1 MSQDIESQVIA
12 NIKEAKSFAIQLDES
27 NDITGKAQLLAFIR
41 FVCNE
46 DITEQFLFCK
56 PLPERSRGQDI
67 FEIVNIYFSS
77 CDLSWNS
84 CISICTDGAPS
95 MSGSVKGFITLAKQK
110 NPRIVFTHCFLHRE
124 ALASRSLVPEL
135 QKVLDEM
142 IKIVNYIKSRPL
154 RSRLFSILCSAMESS
169 HTQLLLHTEVRW
181 LSRGR
186 VLREELRLF
195 LISEESE
202 LADLI
207 SNEIWCNKVAFLAD
221 EFQALNT
228 LNKNMQGK
236 TENILT
242 CTDKVSA
249 FKEKLTLWET
259 RIRKENKVEMFQLTK
274 DCRLGKDFVNLIL
287 QTLSLLGKNVEKY
300 FPSLDVSSLD
310 WVRDPFTINACG
322 TAKFTVSEED
332 ELTDIRN
339 DRGLKLKH
347 LTTDMTSFWL
357 SLREEYPIITNK
369 AIEVLLLSQHRIFVR
384 LASLLWPQ
392 WKARTDRG
400 FKRWRRTWGRACQPF
415 NLGQE

>member
-1 MSQDIESQVIA
+1 M
-12 NIKEAKSFAIQLDES
+12 
-27 NDITGKAQLLAFIR
+27 
-41 FVCNE
+41 
-46 DITEQFLFCK
+46 
-56 PLPERSRGQDI
+56 
-67 FEIVNIYFSS
+67 
-77 CDLSWNS
+77 
-84 CISICTDGAPS
+84 DGAPS
-95 MSGSVKGFITLAKQK
+95 MSGSIKGFITLVKQK
-110 NPRIVFTHCFLHRE
+110 NPHIVFTYCFLHRE
-124 ALASRSLVPEL
+124 ALVSRSLVPEL

-181 LSRGR
+181 LSRGWVLSR
-186 VLREELRLF
+186 FYELREELCLF

-221 EFQALNT
+221 VFQALNT

-274 DCRLGKDFVNLIL
+274 DCRLSKDFVNLIL
-287 QTLSLLGKNVEKY
+287 QTLLLLSKNIEKY
-300 FPSLDVSSLD
+300 FPLLDVSSLD
-310 WVRDPFTINACG
+310 WVRDLFTINACRS
-322 TAKFTVSEED
+322 AKFTVSKED

-339 DRGLKLKH
+339 NRGLKLKH
-347 LTTDMTSFWL
+347 LSMDMTLFGL
-357 SLREEYPIITNK
+357 FLREEYPIITNK
-369 AIEVLLLSQHRIFVR
+369 AIEALLPFSTSYFCEAGFSVMTTVKSKNRSQLQMLEEDEGVPVYHLTSDKKNGTTSSTDFPLIN
-384 LASLLWPQ
+384 LL
-392 WKARTDRG
+392 
-400 FKRWRRTWGRACQPF
+400 
-415 NLGQE
+415 